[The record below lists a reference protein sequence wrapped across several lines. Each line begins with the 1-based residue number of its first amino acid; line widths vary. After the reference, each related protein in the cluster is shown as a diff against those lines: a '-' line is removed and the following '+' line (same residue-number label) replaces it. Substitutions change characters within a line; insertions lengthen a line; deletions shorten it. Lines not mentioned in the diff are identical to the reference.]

1 MRELRKRVLACFF
14 LFVLHWAIAQQT
26 ALIATWT
33 ASAMAAD
40 PDPAEPL
47 LKIDG
52 QTVRERARVSIG
64 GSRICIRL
72 TDEYGSTSLVI
83 GSTTLATPIDAS
95 IVKPGSIRTV
105 TFGGHASITI
115 PAGAPALSDP
125 VDFS

>member
-1 MRELRKRVLACFF
+1 MRELPQRVLACFF
-14 LFVLHWAIAQQT
+14 LLLPQLAIAQQT
-26 ALIATWT
+26 AMVATWT

-72 TDEYGSTSLVI
+72 TNEYGSTPLVI
-83 GSTTLATPIDAS
+83 GSATVSTPIDAS
-95 IVKPGSIRTV
+95 SVKPGSIRTV
-105 TFGGHASITI
+105 TFGGHNSITI
-115 PAGAPALSDP
+115 PAGSSRGPE
-125 VDFS
+125 